1 MAQGPA
7 DDIAG
12 GGSLAP
18 APRPVHLNA
27 MSLATTMPGI
37 LPPDAE
43 RDLRAARLALENPSL
58 AARLANAAGMP
69 VEALRARLPAMVQ
82 GGLDSAV
89 RTALSVA
96 IAAAL
101 RSGPA
106 VTPLPMP
113 SSWFHRGLVAAS
125 GAVGGA
131 FGLPGTV
138 VELPVSTAIL
148 LRQVAAV
155 AAEEGEDLAAP
166 GAAAECLKVFALGG
180 TTPTDDAAESG
191 YFAVRLALAEA
202 LKGAVMPRF
211 IASVA
216 ARFSG
221 TVGLKLS
228 AQAAPILGAAAGVAV
243 NLAFLAHFRAVA
255 RGHFV
260 LRRLERIYGPATVRA
275 AWDAVAETRDEPFLP
290 RR

>member
-1 MAQGPA
+1 
-7 DDIAG
+7 
-12 GGSLAP
+12 
-18 APRPVHLNA
+18 
-27 MSLATTMPGI
+27 MSLATTTPGI

-43 RDLRAARLALENPSL
+43 RDLRAARIALENPSL

-69 VEALRARLPAMVQ
+69 VEALRARLPAVVQ
-82 GGLDSAV
+82 GGLDGAV
-89 RTALSVA
+89 RSALSVA
-96 IAAAL
+96 MTAAL

-106 VTPLPMP
+106 VTLPV
-113 SSWFHRGLVAAS
+113 SSQWLHRGLAAAS

-131 FGLPGTV
+131 FGLPGTI

-155 AAEEGEDLAAP
+155 AAEEGEDLSAP

-180 TTPTDDAAESG
+180 TTPTDDATESG

-202 LKGAVMPRF
+202 LKGTVMPRF

-228 AQAAPILGAAAGVAV
+228 AQAAPVLGAAAGVAV
-243 NLAFLAHFRAVA
+243 NLAFLAHFRGVA

-260 LRRLERIYGPATVRA
+260 LRRLERTYGPAAVRA

-290 RR
+290 HRR

>member
-1 MAQGPA
+1 
-7 DDIAG
+7 
-12 GGSLAP
+12 
-18 APRPVHLNA
+18 
-27 MSLATTMPGI
+27 MSLATTVPGI

-69 VEALRARLPAMVQ
+69 VEALRARLPAALQ
-82 GGLDSAV
+82 GGLDGAV
-89 RTALSVA
+89 RSALSMA
-96 IAAAL
+96 MTAAL

-106 VTPLPMP
+106 MTPLPVP
-113 SSWFHRGLVAAS
+113 SSWFHRGLAAAS

-131 FGLPGTV
+131 FGLPGTM

-155 AAEEGEDLAAP
+155 AAEEGEDLSAP

-180 TTPTDDAAESG
+180 TTASDDASESG

-211 IASVA
+211 IANVA

-243 NLAFLAHFRAVA
+243 NLAFLAHFRDVA

-260 LRRLERIYGPATVRA
+260 LRRLERTYGATAVRA
-275 AWDAVAETRDEPFLP
+275 AWDMVAASRDEPFMP
-290 RR
+290 AKQR